1 MLLELQ
7 ARSLPTDKLRPAYIA
22 VNSIIYV
29 VQVSSSPSCL
39 LLPVHGIS
47 FMPFSFFLNFKSTE
61 FFKII
66 FANFDS
72 VPLLRHLDRSA
83 YGYTSE

>member
-29 VQVSSSPSCL
+29 VQVYSSPSYP

-47 FMPFSFFLNFKSTE
+47 LCLFFLNFNSTG
-61 FFKII
+61 FFKIF
-66 FANFDS
+66 FATFDS
-72 VPLLRHLDRSA
+72 VPLLGHLDRFA

>member
-29 VQVSSSPSCL
+29 VQVCIWIYLGINDNAAVELASKIFIVAVSFVAL
-39 LLPVHGIS
+39 LG
-47 FMPFSFFLNFKSTE
+47 FS
-61 FFKII
+61 
-66 FANFDS
+66 
-72 VPLLRHLDRSA
+72 V
-83 YGYTSE
+83 YGGR